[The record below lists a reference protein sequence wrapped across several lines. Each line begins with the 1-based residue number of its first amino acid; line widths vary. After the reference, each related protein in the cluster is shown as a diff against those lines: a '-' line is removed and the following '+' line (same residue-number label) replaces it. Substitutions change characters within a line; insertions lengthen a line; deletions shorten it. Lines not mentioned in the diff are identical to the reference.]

1 MTEVHYLPSQ
11 PIIFVDKHNGIYVT
25 PKNDTGGVIHP
36 IYVAKS
42 TVMQIIDCENEECR
56 TAMQSA
62 FSLGLPGQEC
72 SHLQRANN
80 SQPYVAQACLLA
92 EVLEDENQGPSPS
105 ESAKQCSKLLEATSH
120 SAIDAVY
127 PINSGDMGYSSGFVF
142 SNIYKQ
148 KGQLVQIQTNH
159 FYIRQHSRAV
169 ELQMWRK
176 CQDP

>member
-1 MTEVHYLPSQ
+1 MKTKGLPS
-11 PIIFVDKHNGIYVT
+11 
-25 PKNDTGGVIHP
+25 
-36 IYVAKS
+36 
-42 TVMQIIDCENEECR
+42 
-56 TAMQSA
+56 
-62 FSLGLPGQEC
+62 
-72 SHLQRANN
+72 
-80 SQPYVAQACLLA
+80 
-92 EVLEDENQGPSPS
+92 S

-169 ELQMWRK
+169 ELQMWRT
-176 CQDP
+176 CPDP